1 MILDFFSKENYE
13 VLLIGHSHLVAY
25 ERINSEKKKKIIKKN
40 FCEINLLDTKYKNSY
55 LRVNNKIN
63 DIKFDNKV
71 KTKIKQCSII
81 LCFFGGNSFLSLGA
95 IKYKKKPFDFAS
107 SQFPNFPVNKK
118 YHLLTEDLVEEL
130 LTNDYGMP
138 ETLACL
144 KAISKFRNKKIFQFE
159 SPPTIYS
166 NKYMLKYGRNFKD
179 FFLKNGV
186 NDPFIRCK
194 LWILQS
200 KIIKNFC
207 EKNSIN
213 YIKIPDILFKKKYF
227 LQKKY
232 FSEDFAH
239 ANSLMAETILT
250 KFFKF

>member
-1 MILDFFSKENYE
+1 MK
-13 VLLIGHSHLVAY
+13 
-25 ERINSEKKKKIIKKN
+25 
-40 FCEINLLDTKYKNSY
+40 
-55 LRVNNKIN
+55 VNNKIN

-71 KTKIKQCSII
+71 KKKIKQCSII

-95 IKYKKKPFDFAS
+95 IKYKMKPFDFVS

-144 KAISKFRNKKIFQFE
+144 KAISQFRNKKIFQFQ

-166 NKYMLKYGRNFKD
+166 NKFMLKYGRHFKES
-179 FFLKNGV
+179 FLKNGV

-213 YIKIPDILFKKKYF
+213 YIRIPDFFFKKKYF